1 MEDEEDVVFFSFP
14 LPVIL
19 DLKFAAN
26 VSSDHTHSAELYAAV
41 VHCVALAQ
49 RL

>member
-1 MEDEEDVVFFSFP
+1 MGRFFFFSFP
-14 LPVIL
+14 LSVKL
-19 DLKFAAN
+19 DLKFAAT

-41 VHCVALAQ
+41 VQRVALAQ